1 MCSVVG
7 CESWR
12 RRAQHF
18 ILPADPERRLEWVQF
33 LFEVN
38 GQRLKETSWTDIRVC
53 SEHFTRNCFLTVT
66 RAAGS
71 TQLKSDAVPSVCSP
85 DEPESRQDIIQPKYS
100 DQLEY
105 DQLNKCHYP
114 TPGSTL
120 NKEENCYLTSVPA
133 SPASSEASESS
144 SSDYCKM
151 LEKIENLDIIKEKV
165 SMLRMSKR
173 YIVNE
178 KQLLQLFSAT
188 CPVCHSEVKTEKVV
202 CGVLLVL
209 NQQCRQCGYKNQW
222 KNLTQNSITAVSE
235 DHQTKCMEIFLE
247 ATSTK
252 TVEITENVEVVD
264 QESDHT
270 TESEESSDPGEVK
283 DSEDSWD
290 PDSEDSW
297 DPDDELSVLES
308 ENESSDEDH
317 MHGSLKNRELCAD
330 CGMFFVKRKSHT
342 CEYKIKPFSCNTCG
356 KRYATDHALTLH
368 NRVHSA
374 NYEHPCKYCHVG
386 FKTKVAK
393 KAHEQTHLNERN
405 PFKCPECPETF
416 ATYMKR
422 KNHMR
427 THVKP
432 GPLKCPVCG
441 IEFFW
446 AVALQRHSMVH
457 TGEKPFECSVCQRA
471 FKQPSHLKSHM
482 RLHTGERPYKCKQC
496 DKCFNHNV
504 SLKCHVQR
512 CHQQKTTNPKGC
524 AGGDP
529 EVEEAQLA
537 EKEVKTQRRMRRT
550 LTGRPVGRPKKN
562 PRETMSEEKKTSGL
576 AAKPKTAKVR
586 KRKPK
591 KKPFSCEKKEEELS
605 ESEESLDLMEEEE
618 Q

>member
-342 CEYKIKPFSCNTCG
+342 WCT
-356 KRYATDHALTLH
+356 
-368 NRVHSA
+368 
-374 NYEHPCKYCHVG
+374 
-386 FKTKVAK
+386 
-393 KAHEQTHLNERN
+393 
-405 PFKCPECPETF
+405 
-416 ATYMKR
+416 
-422 KNHMR
+422 
-427 THVKP
+427 
-432 GPLKCPVCG
+432 
-441 IEFFW
+441 
-446 AVALQRHSMVH
+446 
-457 TGEKPFECSVCQRA
+457 
-471 FKQPSHLKSHM
+471 
-482 RLHTGERPYKCKQC
+482 
-496 DKCFNHNV
+496 
-504 SLKCHVQR
+504 VQ
-512 CHQQKTTNPKGC
+512 
-524 AGGDP
+524 
-529 EVEEAQLA
+529 
-537 EKEVKTQRRMRRT
+537 
-550 LTGRPVGRPKKN
+550 
-562 PRETMSEEKKTSGL
+562 TMSILANIAMLGL
-576 AAKPKTAKVR
+576 RQK
-586 KRKPK
+586 
-591 KKPFSCEKKEEELS
+591 
-605 ESEESLDLMEEEE
+605 
-618 Q
+618 

>member
-53 SEHFTRNCFLTVT
+53 SEHFTSNCFLTVT
-66 RAAGS
+66 RAGGS

-85 DEPESRQDIIQPKYS
+85 DEPESK
-100 DQLEY
+100 
-105 DQLNKCHYP
+105 QLNKCHGP
-114 TPGSTL
+114 TQGSSTL

-165 SMLRMSKR
+165 SMLRTSKR

-178 KQLLQLFSAT
+178 KQLLRLFCAT
-188 CPVCHSEVKTEKVV
+188 CPVCQSEVKTEKVV

-209 NQQCRQCGYKNQW
+209 NQQCRQCGYKNHW
-222 KNLTQNSITAVSE
+222 KNLTQNSITAMSE

-252 TVEITENVEVVD
+252 TAAIAENVEVVD
-264 QESDHT
+264 EESDPT
-270 TESEESSDPGEVK
+270 TETEESSDPGEVK
-283 DSEDSWD
+283 DSDDSWD
-290 PDSEDSW
+290 PETEDSW

-308 ENESSDEDH
+308 ENESSGEEVH
-317 MHGSLKNRELCAD
+317 LHGSLKVRELCAD
-330 CGMFFVKRKSHT
+330 CGMFFVKRKPHT

-356 KRYATDHALTLH
+356 RRYATDHALTLH

-374 NYEHPCKYCHVG
+374 NYEHSCKYCRVG

-393 KAHEQTHLNERN
+393 KAHEQTHLNESD
-405 PFKCPECPETF
+405 PFKCPECPERF
-416 ATYMKR
+416 ATYTKR

-427 THVKP
+427 RHLKP

-504 SLKCHVQR
+504 SLKSHVR
-512 CHQQKTTNPKGC
+512 RYHQQKTTNPKGC
-524 AGGDP
+524 ADGDL

-537 EKEVKTQRRMRRT
+537 EKETKTRRRPGRT

-562 PRETMSEEKKTSGL
+562 HRVTMTEEKNDSGR
-576 AAKPKTAKVR
+576 AGKPKKTAKVR

-591 KKPFSCEKKEEELS
+591 KKPSSSEEEEEEEELS
-605 ESEESLDLMEEEE
+605 ESEQSLDLMEEEE